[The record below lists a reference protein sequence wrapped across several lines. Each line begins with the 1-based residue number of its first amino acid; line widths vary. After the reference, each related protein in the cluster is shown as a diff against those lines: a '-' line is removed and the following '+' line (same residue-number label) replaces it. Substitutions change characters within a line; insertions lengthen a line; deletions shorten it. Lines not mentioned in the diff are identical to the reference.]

1 MINSPTFTI
10 LKDYK
15 QEGGAP
21 FHHIDAYRL
30 EGKCQDLGFEDCFDE
45 GITVVE
51 WSEFIEDQLPQ
62 DHIKISFEEGID
74 ENRTVTLEYTGPVSK
89 VLWRHIMI
97 SLCMDSAYKAL
108 VLGLYKDGTLIDG
121 VSIEAFK
128 KQSETIFVELNQ
140 LFEKTGLDYKD
151 VDEVIITDGPGSYTG
166 IRIAMTIAKVFCTQ
180 MHKTLK
186 CISTMQL
193 FAGMDESAN
202 VILDARSKRAY
213 VAHLEKGVVVG
224 ETQILEVDQLEDF
237 LNEHPGTLY
246 GDGYLVNQ
254 EAASCDFLKNFME
267 VASRTIENV
276 HALVPQY
283 LKESDAYKA

>member
-1 MINSPTFTI
+1 
-10 LKDYK
+10 
-15 QEGGAP
+15 
-21 FHHIDAYRL
+21 
-30 EGKCQDLGFEDCFDE
+30 
-45 GITVVE
+45 
-51 WSEFIEDQLPQ
+51 
-62 DHIKISFEEGID
+62 
-74 ENRTVTLEYTGPVSK
+74 
-89 VLWRHIMI
+89 MI

-108 VLGLYKDGTLIDG
+108 VLGLYKDGKLIDG

-128 KQSETIFVELNQ
+128 KQSETIFVELNR

-166 IRIAMTIAKVFCTQ
+166 IRIAMTIAKVLCTQ

-213 VAHLEKGVVVG
+213 VAHVEKGNIVG
-224 ETQILEVDQLEDF
+224 ETVILEVGELENYLDS
-237 LNEHPGTLY
+237 HPGALY
-246 GDGYLVNQ
+246 GDGYLVGQ
-254 EAASCDFLKNFME
+254 ETKSPDFLNNFIE
-267 VASRTIENV
+267 VPARTIENV

>member
-1 MINSPTFTI
+1 
-10 LKDYK
+10 
-15 QEGGAP
+15 
-21 FHHIDAYRL
+21 
-30 EGKCQDLGFEDCFDE
+30 
-45 GITVVE
+45 
-51 WSEFIEDQLPQ
+51 
-62 DHIKISFEEGID
+62 
-74 ENRTVTLEYTGPVSK
+74 
-89 VLWRHIMI
+89 MI

-108 VLGLYKDGTLIDG
+108 VLGLYKDGKLLDG

-128 KQSETIFVELNQ
+128 KQSETIFVELNA
-140 LFEKTGLDYKD
+140 LFERTGLDYKD

-166 IRIAMTIAKVFCTQ
+166 IRIAMTIAKVLCTQ

-193 FAGMDESAN
+193 FAGMVESAN

-213 VAHLEKGVVVG
+213 VAHVEKGHIVG
-224 ETQILEVDQLEDF
+224 ETKILGVEELEDF
-237 LNEHPGTLY
+237 LNRHPGILY

-254 EAASCDFLKNFME
+254 EETKPDFLKNFIE
-267 VASRTIENV
+267 VPNRTIENV